1 MRSHATGGTSAVLL
15 GLPEFVA
22 LSANEV
28 AGEAELLVETTVTL
42 TGRPRCGVVAESHG
56 RRAMLVQD
64 LPAAGRPV
72 GPSTL
77 HRNKRTRHVWA
88 PLSGSLNGALRA
100 GAHTA
105 TECNSRC
112 RRAAAC

>member
-1 MRSHATGGTSAVLL
+1 MRSHATGGMSAVLL

-22 LSANEV
+22 LSASEV

-42 TGRPRCGVVAESHG
+42 TGCPRCGVVAEPHG

-72 GPSTL
+72 
-77 HRNKRTRHVWA
+77 
-88 PLSGSLNGALRA
+88 ALPRF
-100 GAHTA
+100 TA
-105 TECNSRC
+105 TSAPGTSGPRSV
-112 RRAAAC
+112 AH